1 MAQDRREAAALTE
14 VATRERLE
22 KEERQRQ
29 EWRWLGLATI
39 GGTLLGGALVSWAVA
54 YATSADDS
62 GVLFTYAFV
71 AAIAGAVVGL
81 IVGFLLWA
89 LWILL
94 RTLRRRFSHRGS
106 FPWCGA

>member
-1 MAQDRREAAALTE
+1 VAQDRRDAAALTE

-22 KEERQRQ
+22 REERQRQ
-29 EWRWLGLATI
+29 EWRWLGLATL
-39 GGTLLGGALVSWAVA
+39 GGTLLGGLISWAVA

-62 GVLFTYAFV
+62 GIFFTRGDWAFV
-71 AAIAGAVVGL
+71 AAIAGALVGL

-94 RTLRRRFSHRGS
+94 RTLRWRFSHGR
-106 FPWCGA
+106 